1 MYFIFLIQVLLKPET
16 SKSKSI
22 SHIRVDK
29 DKELVTSQGVRNKDI
44 KVVELFLLKLLE

>member
-1 MYFIFLIQVLLKPET
+1 MKPEAA
-16 SKSKSI
+16 KSKSI
-22 SHIRVDK
+22 SHIRV